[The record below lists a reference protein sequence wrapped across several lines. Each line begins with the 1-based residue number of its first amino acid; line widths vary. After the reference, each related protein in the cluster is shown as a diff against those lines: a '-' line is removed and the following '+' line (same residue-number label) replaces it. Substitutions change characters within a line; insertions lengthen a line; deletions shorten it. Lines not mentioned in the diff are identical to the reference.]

1 MFHSFLFSGAF
12 PSLCHL
18 LYEPD
23 PLLVK
28 DILTG
33 ATNCVL
39 HFPPSLLCT
48 WLSSLVGPSL
58 LGDLLVGVNVK
69 PRRQLKDRVY
79 IPLVLGSVTALDQLG
94 LPVIRILRSE
104 IRFSGWK
111 AMI

>member
-1 MFHSFLFSGAF
+1 MFLGAF

-58 LGDLLVGVNVK
+58 LGHLLVGVNVK

-104 IRFSGWK
+104 IRCSDGRP
-111 AMI
+111 